1 MKTVITFFVGRG
13 TTYRFRRS
21 SVFRKASMVT
31 FILLGLSLLADA
43 NLTFAAAA
51 GANNP
56 GDGGMAITAMAGA
69 PLTIQLSPNSVLAGS
84 PFKLSVMVGS
94 STAPVTNLF
103 GLGVELHYTSSPYFR
118 PIAPVQ
124 IQPGAFLQPDTYNF
138 IRHEPDGAAGAT
150 VFHLAISRKRGAP
163 GQSGSGEVLSL
174 NFEVTAEAP
183 PGTKIC
189 FTLAN
194 IAANDSAGNAI
205 ALQAG
210 PSACLTVED
219 LAIIVV
225 PNPFTPNDDDSNDE
239 VEFKRDGGIPP
250 DWVIRLMDRAGRTVR
265 LLTGGANTWDG
276 RDDQGRQLAPGA
288 YLYTISN
295 RQQLMK
301 RGVIA
306 LVR

>member
-1 MKTVITFFVGRG
+1 MKSVITFFVSRW
-13 TTYRFRRS
+13 TTNRFRRS
-21 SVFRKASMVT
+21 SMLRKASIVT
-31 FILLGLSLLADA
+31 FILLWLGLLADA
-43 NLTFAAAA
+43 NLTFAATA
-51 GANNP
+51 GTNNP
-56 GDGGMAITAMAGA
+56 GDSGTAIAAMAGA
-69 PLTIQLSPNSVLAGS
+69 PLTIQLLPGSVLAGS
-84 PFKLSVMVGS
+84 PFKLSVIVGS
-94 STAPVTNLF
+94 STAPVNELF
-103 GLGVELHYTSSPYFR
+103 GLGFELRYTSSSYLR

-124 IQPGAFLQPDTYNF
+124 IQPGAFLQPDTYDF
-138 IRHEPDGAAGAT
+138 IRHEPDNA

-163 GQSGSGEVLSL
+163 GQSGSGEILAL

-183 PGTKIC
+183 PGTRIC
-189 FTLAN
+189 FSLAN
-194 IAANDSAGNAI
+194 ITANDSTGQAI

-210 PSACLTVED
+210 PAACLTVED
-219 LAIIVV
+219 VAIVVV
-225 PNPFTPNDDDSNDE
+225 PNPFTPNDDDSNDH

-276 RDDQGRQLAPGA
+276 RDDQGRQMAPGA

-295 RQQLMK
+295 REQLMK